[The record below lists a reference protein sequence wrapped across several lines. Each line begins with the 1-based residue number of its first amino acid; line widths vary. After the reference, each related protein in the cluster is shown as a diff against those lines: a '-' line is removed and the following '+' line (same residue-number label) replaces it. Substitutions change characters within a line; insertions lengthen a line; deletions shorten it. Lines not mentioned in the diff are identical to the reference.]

1 MPGMSRLLVCSAVI
15 ALLTPFYAIAERDGQ
30 RDFDFEIGSWRA
42 HLSRLDHPLAGS
54 SHWLDYDGTSVVRTV
69 WDGRANIGELDVSG
83 PAGRIQGLT
92 IRLYDAARRQ
102 WNITWAN
109 AAAGTLDPATM
120 FGEFLNGRGEFFG
133 RDSFNGRAIDVR
145 FVFSNMTRNA
155 FHFEQS
161 FSADGGTTWEV
172 NWKAEFTRQ

>member
-92 IRLYDAARRQ
+92 IRLYDTPRRQ
-102 WNITWAN
+102 WNITWATPPPR
-109 AAAGTLDPATM
+109 TLAPPPIFPPHLTGPAP
-120 FGEFLNGRGEFFG
+120 L
-133 RDSFNGRAIDVR
+133 
-145 FVFSNMTRNA
+145 
-155 FHFEQS
+155 
-161 FSADGGTTWEV
+161 
-172 NWKAEFTRQ
+172 